1 MSSPRLAWALGYYL
15 MEASKK
21 VSVEHCFYITVKMIV
36 KGYSGIASHIRGPY
50 CVKSIVEL
58 ITPAKYT
65 KKNEQNNRSNV
76 TP

>member
-1 MSSPRLAWALGYYL
+1 